1 MTSSADLEKWKSLGG
16 TVQEV
21 KKRKRYIA
29 PTGCPGIAWF
39 AACSLPS
46 VDITSH
52 RLTLCAPGEEYGSW
66 EAANIYL
73 ERYGASRGP

>member
-29 PTGCPGIAWF
+29 PTGPSLCGTW
-39 AACSLPS
+39 AAPPLPS
-46 VDITSH
+46 VNTINN
-52 RLTLCAPGEEYGSW
+52 P
-66 EAANIYL
+66 
-73 ERYGASRGP
+73 